1 MPQSHC
7 MRRAES
13 VMPAQQTAPK
23 RRGLPPVLM
32 SCTTSVFNPIAAI
45 ANTMK
50 NFDRVLIGAK

>member
-1 MPQSHC
+1 

-13 VMPAQQTAPK
+13 VIPAQQTAPK